1 LNLTLEVGLA
11 LFVAIIVLRAG
22 LGWRRDTWQTDV
34 EQQFQMSMRIELYE
48 TLSRTELYR
57 LQQLRTSQF
66 IQSTQVEIRQA
77 QRAANIIFRLF
88 SQVLDLG
95 AYFAVAVILSAKM
108 TLFAVACGVLGAL
121 ILVPLVTKTHALSER
136 QVGVRG
142 RMLTNLMEHLQG
154 IRTARVLGLN
164 EKFLEDFRQRCYEAA
179 VGNSRLTRLASSSTL
194 VFEVVAVLVL
204 ASFVYAGLTFFH
216 VEASVF
222 VVLLIVFVR
231 IFPAIGGLQSQ
242 VQQFVSNLPSFRHYL
257 DLLSDLREHEEVV
270 VESSD
275 RTRLL
280 MRETLALRDV
290 SFGYQTNGPLILKNV
305 SLTIT
310 IGDLTAIGGQSGA
323 GKSTLADIASG
334 LLPPQSGEV
343 LLDGRALDNRERV
356 LWRREVGVVPQEGFL
371 FDDTIRNNL
380 LCVKPDASDK
390 ELWGV
395 LDTVNARGFVEAN
408 SDMLDRNVGERGGL
422 LSGGE
427 RQRLSIARALLRRPQ
442 LLILDEPTNNLDEAS
457 EKALFE
463 VLEKL
468 KRATTL
474 LVISHDQ
481 QILERADRL
490 FQVDGGQLVAEST
503 RRVSHLEKSA
513 ELSLK

>member
-1 LNLTLEVGLA
+1 
-11 LFVAIIVLRAG
+11 
-22 LGWRRDTWQTDV
+22 
-34 EQQFQMSMRIELYE
+34 
-48 TLSRTELYR
+48 
-57 LQQLRTSQF
+57 
-66 IQSTQVEIRQA
+66 
-77 QRAANIIFRLF
+77 
-88 SQVLDLG
+88 
-95 AYFAVAVILSAKM
+95 
-108 TLFAVACGVLGAL
+108 
-121 ILVPLVTKTHALSER
+121 
-136 QVGVRG
+136 
-142 RMLTNLMEHLQG
+142 MLTNLMEHLQG

-179 VGNSRLTRLASSSTL
+179 EGNSRLTRLASSSTL

-290 SFGYQTNGPLILKNV
+290 SFGHQTNGPLILKNV

-481 QILERADRL
+481 QILDRADHL
-490 FQVDGGQLVAEST
+490 FQVDGGNLWPNRHGTFRS
-503 RRVSHLEKSA
+503 
-513 ELSLK
+513 